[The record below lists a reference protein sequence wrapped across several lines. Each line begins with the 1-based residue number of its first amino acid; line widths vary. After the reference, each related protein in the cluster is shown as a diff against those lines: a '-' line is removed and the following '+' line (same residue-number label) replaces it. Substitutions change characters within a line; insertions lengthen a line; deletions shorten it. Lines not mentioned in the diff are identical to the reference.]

1 MHVSRRKES
10 ELTQEDAQTKS
21 TAGAFET
28 SRLISSESNQSNE
41 YLTYL
46 NLDWSEKGTGAE
58 VRNSQMM

>member
-46 NLDWSEKGTGAE
+46 NLD
-58 VRNSQMM
+58 